1 MIKHIV
7 FFKLSQEGLKKQ
19 DLIVEKLNN
28 LKEEIPFVRELEV
41 GINFADE
48 QRAFDIALT
57 VVVDSKEALNE
68 YAIHPQHVEFV
79 NLVKSLDTQT
89 KVVDYE
95 VEK

>member
-19 DLIVEKLNN
+19 DLIVSTLNN
-28 LKEEIPFVRELEV
+28 LKNEIAFVRELEV

-57 VVVDSKEALNE
+57 VVVHSKEALHE
-68 YAIHPQHVEFV
+68 YAIHPKHMEFV

-95 VEK
+95 IQ

>member
-7 FFKLSQEGLKKQ
+7 FFKLSPEGLKKQ
-19 DLIVEKLNN
+19 ELIVSTLNN
-28 LKEEIPFVRELEV
+28 LKNEIEFVRELEV
-41 GINFADE
+41 GINFAGE

-68 YAIHPQHVEFV
+68 YAIHPKHIEFV

-95 VEK
+95 IQ